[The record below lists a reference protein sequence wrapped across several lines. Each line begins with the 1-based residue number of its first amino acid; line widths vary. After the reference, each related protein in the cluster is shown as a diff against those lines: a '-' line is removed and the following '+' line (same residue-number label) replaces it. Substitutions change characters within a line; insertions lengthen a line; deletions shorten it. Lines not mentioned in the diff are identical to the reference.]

1 MASKW
6 DWIRKRYP
14 TLTESPEYED
24 VIAAAKDEYRT
35 LPLNIMAER
44 INALEEAK
52 EIKQREL
59 ADLDVGLVALER
71 LMIDGLDREGIEKIK
86 VGGYNFSIQPAP
98 TSKIV
103 DPQAWMKYI
112 TETQPEILTVNAQT
126 RNSMVARAL
135 EAGETIPPG
144 LEVHVRESLSRK
156 K

>member
-6 DWIRKRYP
+6 NWIRGKYP
-14 TLTESPEYED
+14 TLSEEPAYEE
-24 VIAAAKDEYRT
+24 VIAAAKDEYRG
-35 LPLNIMAER
+35 LPLNEMAAR
-44 INALEEAK
+44 INDLEALK
-52 EIKQREL
+52 EIKNREL
-59 ADLDVGLVALER
+59 ADLDVALVALER

-103 DPQAWMKYI
+103 DPQAWMAYI
-112 TETQPEILTVNAQT
+112 TATQPEILTVNAQT

-144 LEVHVRESLSRK
+144 LEVNVRESLSRK